1 MGTLAAKVTSGVF
14 ICLILLGCTQ
24 KGNILYLPDP
34 EEPRISTAPLVTVIY
49 DLICQGVE
57 EAAARHGL
65 RTMQQS
71 PLSYEEGLAYLHAM
85 FPAYPGFARLPF
97 ECNPVREP
105 VPQRTRRIYTLP

>member
-49 DLICQGVE
+49 DPFALGDRSYNDLIYQGVE
-57 EAAARHGL
+57 EAAAE
-65 RTMQQS
+65 QS
-71 PLSYEEGLAYLHAM
+71 WADNWNREGNFWM
-85 FPAYPGFARLPF
+85 SNRFS
-97 ECNPVREP
+97 CNLVREP
-105 VPQRTRRIYTLP
+105 VPQRARRIYTLP

>member
-1 MGTLAAKVTSGVF
+1 MGTLAAKV
-14 ICLILLGCTQ
+14 
-24 KGNILYLPDP
+24 
-34 EEPRISTAPLVTVIY
+34 IY
-49 DLICQGVE
+49 DPFALGDRSYNNLTYQGVE

-71 PLSYEEGLAYLHAM
+71 PLSYEEGLAYLQTM

-97 ECNPVREP
+97 ECSPVREP